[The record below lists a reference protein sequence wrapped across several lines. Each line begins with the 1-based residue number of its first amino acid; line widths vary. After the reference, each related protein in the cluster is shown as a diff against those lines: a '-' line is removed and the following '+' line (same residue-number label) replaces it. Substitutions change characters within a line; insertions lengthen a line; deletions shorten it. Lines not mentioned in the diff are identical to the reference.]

1 MPTSEPMPGTV
12 FLCATCG
19 TAYPPSRDVPER
31 CIICQDPRQYVPP
44 TGQTWVSEVE
54 VASRFTNGISRL
66 EPGLYALRTE
76 PAFAIGQRALL
87 VRTDEGNVL
96 WDCLSV
102 LDPAT
107 VAAVESLG
115 GLAAIAISHPHYY
128 SSHRRWA
135 QTFDVPVFLHA
146 DDAAWV
152 VDPHPRVEAWTGD
165 ERALPGG
172 MTLVRAGGHFPG
184 GAVLRWPGADGRG
197 VLLSGDIVQV
207 VPDRSVA
214 AFMYSFPNHVPL
226 PAWEVEAVARCVLEV
241 PFERV
246 YGAFVGREIL
256 SDGAASVRRGRD
268 QVLAALRGELP
279 GMRPRPRGS
288 S

>member
-1 MPTSEPMPGTV
+1 MPGAEPTLATV
-12 FLCATCG
+12 FMCATCG
-19 TAYPPSRDVPER
+19 TAHPPAPEPPER
-31 CIICQDPRQYVPP
+31 CSICQDARQYVPFP
-44 TGQTWVSEVE
+44 GQRWVTEAE
-54 VASRFTNGISRL
+54 VASRFANTFTRL
-66 EPGLYALRTE
+66 EPQLYALRTE

-87 VRTDEGNVL
+87 VRTSEGNVL

-102 LDPAT
+102 LD
-107 VAAVESLG
+107 AVTIHAVRKIG

-128 SSHRRWA
+128 SAHRRWA
-135 QTFDVPVFLHA
+135 EAFDVPVYLHA

-152 VDPHPRVEAWTGD
+152 VDPHPRLVAWTED
-165 ERALPGG
+165 RRALPGG

-184 GAVLRWPGADGRG
+184 GAVLHWPGADGRG

-226 PAWEVEAVARCVLEV
+226 PAWEVEAVARSVLGA

-256 SDGAASVRRGRD
+256 SDGEASVRRGRD
-268 QVLAALRGELP
+268 QYLAALRGELP
-279 GMRPRPRGS
+279 GKVGS
-288 S
+288 